1 MSTATAA
8 PRHLANGWEVCRETP
23 LESGRRVVLAANPG
37 DDRLQFA
44 TLVERWGAISE
55 IRFFDA
61 RAEAE
66 ADYADRA
73 FRET

>member
-1 MSTATAA
+1 MSTTAA
-8 PRHLANGWEVCRETP
+8 TPRHLDNGWEVCRETP

-37 DDRLQFA
+37 DGKPQFA
-44 TLVERWGAISE
+44 TLIERWGAISE